1 MYFRHLTTFLM
12 YRRSLCALLDRKYPI
27 NLTLF
32 FRPSILLECKISELA
47 QLNEQK
53 VRKAAKL
60 EFSKWRSWGI
70 KKAQEGSKMPQ
81 KWRFPSFDKNLINSD
96 VLFLYEHKITA
107 KPICLGNIWFLVIV
121 RKPLDQSECRIL

>member
-1 MYFRHLTTFLM
+1 MYFRHLMTFLM
-12 YRRSLCALLDRKYPI
+12 YRLSLCALLDRKYSI

-47 QLNEQK
+47 QLNEHK
-53 VRKAAKL
+53 VRKTAKL

-81 KWRFPSFDKNLINSD
+81 KWKFSGFDKNLINSD
-96 VLFLYEHKITA
+96 VNLYVWETSDFSYCQKTSR
-107 KPICLGNIWFLVIV
+107 PIRMQDSVNYNI
-121 RKPLDQSECRIL
+121 SETS